1 MRYKK
6 EKIVVPRFEEANGFY
21 TTKERRA
28 LMSKIKGKNT
38 TPEIKLRKEL
48 WKIGYR
54 YRLHNKNFPGNPDIV
69 IERLKIIIF
78 VDGEF
83 WHGYNWEEKK
93 KKIKTNRGFWI
104 PKIERN
110 MQRDA
115 ENNNKLEAMG
125 YKVFRF
131 WEAEIKS
138 NITRCLILIDERI
151 KSMA

>member
-21 TTKERRA
+21 TTKQRSA